1 LFPNKNYQQIIR
13 KNEVALMSATAGL
26 HESLVA
32 GTEVLPVLCIK
43 KVGWIA

>member
-26 HESLVA
+26 HESLVVGIEA
-32 GTEVLPVLCIK
+32 LPVLFTK

>member
-1 LFPNKNYQQIIR
+1 LFQNKNYQQIIR

-32 GTEVLPVLCIK
+32 STEALPVLCIK